1 MDSLNEELIVIVLQG
16 HVSSPINTGATMVVR
31 FDVFRIEAD
40 ERLHRLGTAKS
51 LDEAKKFVTVLAI
64 GSTRREFCVID
75 QMTGEK
81 VVLKIERQG
90 T

>member
-1 MDSLNEELIVIVLQG
+1 
-16 HVSSPINTGATMVVR
+16 MVVR

-51 LDEAKKFVTVLAI
+51 IDEAKKFVRVLAI
-64 GSTRREFCVID
+64 GSMRREFCAID

-81 VVLKIERQG
+81 VVLKIEPDG
-90 T
+90 TCPR

>member
-1 MDSLNEELIVIVLQG
+1 
-16 HVSSPINTGATMVVR
+16 MVVR

-51 LDEAKKFVTVLAI
+51 IDEAKKFVKVLAI
-64 GSTRREFCVID
+64 GSPRREFCAFD
-75 QMTGEK
+75 QMTGET
-81 VVLKIERQG
+81 VVLKIEHEG